1 MNIRIDHDRR
11 ISNITLCTFNEVV
24 LRFQVLYVLHLHQES
39 DANTA
44 HVSSISEFMLAHPC
58 LSFSVLDAARR
69 RFKKVP
75 GHDDLGDVTTGN

>member
-1 MNIRIDHDRR
+1 MYYIFIF
-11 ISNITLCTFNEVV
+11 SL
-24 LRFQVLYVLHLHQES
+24 FQVLYVLHLHQES

>member
-1 MNIRIDHDRR
+1 MLNAIV
-11 ISNITLCTFNEVV
+11 SL
-24 LRFQVLYVLHLHQES
+24 FQVLYVLRLHQES

-75 GHDDLGDVTTGN
+75 GHDDLGDVTTGM